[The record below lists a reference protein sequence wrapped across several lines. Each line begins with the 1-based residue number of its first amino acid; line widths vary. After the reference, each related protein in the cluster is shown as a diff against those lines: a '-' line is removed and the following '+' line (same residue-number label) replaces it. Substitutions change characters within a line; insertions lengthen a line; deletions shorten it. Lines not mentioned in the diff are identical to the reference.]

1 MSITSTAGPSVS
13 RATSNAVRASDP
25 VAPSSTSHA
34 RTWTNTHVNAG
45 NKLTLESGGDTNIKG
60 AVASGKQVEADV
72 GGNLNMESL
81 QDTSTFHSKDQSIA
95 GSVTVGYG
103 FSGSVSASQQKID
116 SDYASVKEQSGIR
129 AGDGGFQVNVKGNTD
144 LKGAT
149 LASTDKAVQDGAN
162 SLTTATLTT
171 SEIHNHA
178 DYSASSI
185 GIGGGYSTGGGG
197 MRPIGGSSG
206 SPGAGGVGTNQQGQA
221 TTGGDKVPGSNL
233 PSSNG
238 FSAAPPIVMGASG
251 SGSSTTVSGI
261 SGGAIHITDGAKQQ
275 ALTGKDADQT
285 VASVN
290 RNVSTTVDTS
300 GSLAPIFN
308 EKEIKTGFEITG
320 AFIRETN
327 TFLNNRAAE
336 STQAQKALDAE
347 KAKPADQQDQAKIAQ
362 LTQTL
367 QNNATWEMGGAG
379 RMLLTAVAGGAS
391 GNVTGGMGQFVQSSA
406 AYYFQSLA
414 TQQVKGV
421 ADLLDSEAARAA
433 LQGLVACAGAAAA
446 QGQGCGAGAAGAA
459 ASVVLNNLLDSLN
472 GEKASTLTQEQKQAR
487 ENIIATVVAG
497 TTAAL
502 GGNAAAATIAA
513 QIETENNAAN
523 FVKGT
528 TERVQKVS
536 TSIGDTLRKPKGA
549 LTRDDINAALAALK
563 QAASSG
569 ALSSQEALNFTS
581 LWMSVVER
589 AAVENL
595 MTPQEIVGSKQFMQ
609 AAIGSMAFSG
619 GGNSSIRPTGSATGP
634 ELPSTTGSR
643 TAYRTNQQFIDD
655 LNAGRLP
662 GNPIGGPGT
671 PREMPASRNP
681 SATAQDF
688 AYQFFGG
695 SAPTNAKP
703 ITGCDGCWRAQTSDG
718 TWVTYRPAGQA
729 SADTLPTTA
738 TVEVNGAAIN
748 GLNASSKGKATILK
762 LKFPI

>member
-34 RTWTNTHVNAG
+34 RAWTNTHVNAG

-60 AVASGKQVEADV
+60 AVASGKQVAADV

-367 QNNATWEMGGAG
+367 QNNATWGIGGAG
-379 RMLLTAVAGGAS
+379 RMLMTALTAGAG
-391 GNVTGGMGQFVQSSA
+391 GNVTGGMGQLAQNA
-406 AYYFQSLA
+406 TIAYLQELGA
-414 TQQVKGV
+414 NKVKEI
-421 ADLLDSEAARAA
+421 ADYLKDENARAA
-433 LQGLVACAGAAAA
+433 LHAIVGCAGAAASS
-446 QGQGCGAGAAGAA
+446 QSCGAGAMGAA
-459 ASVVLNNLLDSLN
+459 ASSVLGSVL
-472 GEKASTLTQEQKQAR
+472 ASTEGMTPDQKQAR
-487 ENIIATVVAG
+487 ENLVNSLVAG
-497 TTAAL
+497 LAAST
-502 GGNAAAATIAA
+502 GVNAATATNSA
-513 QIETENNAAN
+513 QIELENNQLAPAPTAQPLPSP
-523 FVKGT
+523 GQP
-528 TERVQKVS
+528 QKPFQ
-536 TSIGDTLRKPKGA
+536 IPGFKGDTAKKGDGVIA
-549 LTRDDINAALAALK
+549 DPTKEIDPTAGVHASPPSEPAPYDPIVTPLKVGVKSLFDLVLAIKGGDQASDTTGAPPPNMSPDGAGRQGAFNEAKRQNGIPVSQQPSDTFPNTDRRGNPQPGYIYEFTVPAPGGGEQKIRIRDDAAGHFYGDGNA
-563 QAASSG
+563 QNRG
-569 ALSSQEALNFTS
+569 PHFND
-581 LWMSVVER
+581 
-589 AAVENL
+589 
-595 MTPQEIVGSKQFMQ
+595 SKD
-609 AAIGSMAFSG
+609 
-619 GGNSSIRPTGSATGP
+619 NH
-634 ELPSTTGSR
+634 
-643 TAYRTNQQFIDD
+643 YD
-655 LNAGRLP
+655 
-662 GNPIGGPGT
+662 
-671 PREMPASRNP
+671 
-681 SATAQDF
+681 
-688 AYQFFGG
+688 Y
-695 SAPTNAKP
+695 
-703 ITGCDGCWRAQTSDG
+703 
-718 TWVTYRPAGQA
+718 
-729 SADTLPTTA
+729 
-738 TVEVNGAAIN
+738 
-748 GLNASSKGKATILK
+748 
-762 LKFPI
+762 

>member
-1 MSITSTAGPSVS
+1 MRSGHQILLPLRQRATPGPGRTRTSTRG
-13 RATSNAVRASDP
+13 
-25 VAPSSTSHA
+25 
-34 RTWTNTHVNAG
+34 
-45 NKLTLESGGDTNIKG
+45 
-60 AVASGKQVEADV
+60 
-72 GGNLNMESL
+72 
-81 QDTSTFHSKDQSIA
+81 
-95 GSVTVGYG
+95 
-103 FSGSVSASQQKID
+103 ASQQKID

-129 AGDGGFQVNVKGNTD
+129 TGDGGFQVNVKGNTD

-261 SGGAIHITDGAKQQ
+261 SGGAIDITDGAKQQ

-367 QNNATWEMGGAG
+367 QNNATWGIGGAG
-379 RMLLTAVAGGAS
+379 RMLMTALTAGAG
-391 GNVTGGMGQFVQSSA
+391 GNVTGGMGQLAQNA
-406 AYYFQSLA
+406 TIAYLQELGA
-414 TQQVKGV
+414 NKVKEI
-421 ADLLDSEAARAA
+421 ADYLKDENARAA
-433 LQGLVACAGAAAA
+433 LHAIVGCAGAAASS
-446 QGQGCGAGAAGAA
+446 QSCGAGAMGAA
-459 ASVVLNNLLDSLN
+459 ASSVLGSVL
-472 GEKASTLTQEQKQAR
+472 ASTEGMTPDQKQAR
-487 ENIIATVVAG
+487 ENLVNSLVAGLAASTGVNAATATNAGQIEIENNQLWGPAQPRPLPPSPGQPQKPFEIPGFKGDTAKKGDGIIADPTKEIDPTAG
-497 TTAAL
+497 VHASPPSEPAPYDPIVTPLKVGVKSLFDLVLAAVNDRMPIPEKVTADNGL
-502 GGNAAAATIAA
+502 QVESNPKHTPGMPGNR
-513 QIETENNAAN
+513 QNAGVEPKN
-523 FVKGT
+523 SLELFNSSVPGE
-528 TERVQKVS
+528 ERVRYA
-536 TSIGDTLRKPKGA
+536 IDGNG
-549 LTRDDINAALAALK
+549 DINRFFDDGNGVYHWTGSTGDKANPLNVSK
-563 QAASSG
+563 IPVSVKR
-569 ALSSQEALNFTS
+569 ELNF
-581 LWMSVVER
+581 
-589 AAVENL
+589 
-595 MTPQEIVGSKQFMQ
+595 K
-609 AAIGSMAFSG
+609 
-619 GGNSSIRPTGSATGP
+619 
-634 ELPSTTGSR
+634 
-643 TAYRTNQQFIDD
+643 
-655 LNAGRLP
+655 GR
-662 GNPIGGPGT
+662 
-671 PREMPASRNP
+671 
-681 SATAQDF
+681 
-688 AYQFFGG
+688 
-695 SAPTNAKP
+695 
-703 ITGCDGCWRAQTSDG
+703 
-718 TWVTYRPAGQA
+718 
-729 SADTLPTTA
+729 
-738 TVEVNGAAIN
+738 
-748 GLNASSKGKATILK
+748 
-762 LKFPI
+762 